1 MSIETPINRRIGAA
15 KSRSGCT
22 TCKIRKVK
30 CGEEKPNCLRCSS
43 TGRKCEYQNDRTSPS
58 KSASPP
64 SLTLTNSLSS
74 SPDSGRRERYAF
86 EYYFQHAA
94 QHLAGGMKVD
104 FWTKVIPQICRS
116 EPAVWD
122 GMIAISTLF
131 QYPNQ
136 SLDFTLLRDRRKGSN
151 SLNQIQLEA
160 LTWYSR
166 SISSVHSQI
175 ERGTADPYV
184 ALVSCV
190 LFICVETIQGRMEE
204 ALQLFGQGVTLIS
217 ELRTH
222 IAQGSVSVS
231 KIVLLEQ
238 AIIPLFLRLGS
249 VSLTISG
256 TPPSDIFAFVGI
268 NLDCEFKSAEQART
282 SLAVLSAE
290 VVLFERETVMYLKT
304 LDPDSPMDPIM
315 VSRKESLRARVSRW
329 HGFYTRMCENNLKSQ
344 SPIDYD
350 PLLLIYYTTM
360 SIVLSSC
367 LISLETVYDAHLAD
381 FETIVEQARLSLA
394 ASTRPDGSQPP
405 FTFEVGVGLPLFL
418 TSMKCRHPVVRRQAL
433 ELLRKAPPMQGL
445 FKCTPS
451 ALLAENFMMLE
462 ESYSVAL
469 KQATTTAISEESVT
483 GDYSEDMEVA
493 QSMYQLGISQ
503 GIEVPEEARIHYYCV
518 FRPSEGLPPGVDEEY
533 IAKSGWNPNQ
543 LCLHFGQN
551 RFDEGRGSWRQVFE
565 CIPFGGM

>member
-1 MSIETPINRRIGAA
+1 EPPINRRIGAA

-43 TGRKCEYQNDRTSPS
+43 TGRKCEYQNDQTSPS
-58 KSASPP
+58 RSITPS
-64 SLTLTNSLSS
+64 SLTLTNSPSS

-136 SLDFTLLRDRRKGSN
+136 SLDFTLLRDRRKASN

-204 ALQLFGQGVTLIS
+204 ALQLFMQGVTLIS

-222 IAQGSVSVS
+222 IAQGRVSVS
-231 KIVLLEQ
+231 KVALLEQ

-256 TPPSDIFAFVGI
+256 TQPSDIFAFVGI
-268 NLDCEFKSAEQART
+268 NLDCEFTSAEQART

-290 VVLFERETVMYLKT
+290 VIMFEREAFTYIRA

-315 VSRKESLRARVSRW
+315 VSKKESLRARVSRW
-329 HGFYTRMCENNLKSQ
+329 HGFYTRMCESNINSQ
-344 SPIDYD
+344 SPIEYD
-350 PLLLIYYTTM
+350 PLLLIYYTTI
-360 SIVLSSC
+360 SIFLSSC

-381 FETIVEQARLSLA
+381 FETIVEQARLSLL

-433 ELLRKAPPMQGL
+433 ELLKKAPPMQGL

-451 ALLAENFMMLE
+451 ALLAESFMMLE
-462 ESYSVAL
+462 EGYSVAL
-469 KQATTTAISEESVT
+469 KQAAITATPEETVT
-483 GDYSEDMEVA
+483 GDFSEDNMQV
-493 QSMYQLGISQ
+493 SHLIHRLGISQ
-503 GIEVPEEARIHYYCV
+503 GIQIPEEARIHYYCV
-518 FRPSEGLPPGVDEEY
+518 FRPSEGLPPGVSEED
-533 IAKSGWNPNQ
+533 IQKPGWNPNQ

-551 RFDEGRGSWRQVFE
+551 RFDAGRGSWRQVFQ
-565 CIPFGGM
+565 CIPFGGGM